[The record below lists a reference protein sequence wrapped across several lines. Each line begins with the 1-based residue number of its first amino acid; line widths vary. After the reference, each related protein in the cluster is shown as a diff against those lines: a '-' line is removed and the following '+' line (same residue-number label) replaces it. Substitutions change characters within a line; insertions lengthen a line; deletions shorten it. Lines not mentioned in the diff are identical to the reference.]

1 MIYSIQESLTMSKK
15 DLINLLDKGC
25 SQKGENSWLFIPKGI
40 KSLKGKICL
49 VAHIDTVWDTDRNKI
64 RSLKRVKNKK
74 LLIHDKEKELIYSPD
89 GLGADDRA
97 GVYSLFNI
105 WNSFP
110 PKSRPILL
118 FTDLE
123 ESGGEGAKEASTIFE
138 NELSQI
144 SHFIELDRQGERDC
158 VFYGD
163 EPLSYIKHIESYG
176 FEQSCGSF
184 SDISILGPKL
194 GKCCVNLSIGY
205 YNQHTEREYL
215 SLKDMNST
223 IGKVLS
229 IVKDTNKSPKEWIL
243 DETSHTKGSRM
254 WWDNVN
260 YFLDESPYLEDVD
273 ILQCEF
279 CKESILWHEAI
290 SFGGVCPMCGHMVD
304 LKGCQ

>member
-1 MIYSIQESLTMSKK
+1 MIYSIQESLTMTKK

-25 SQKGENSWLFIPKGI
+25 SQKGENSWLFIPKGV

-49 VAHIDTVWDTDRNKI
+49 VAHIDTVWDVDRNKVKN
-64 RSLKRVKNKK
+64 LKRVEYKK

-89 GLGADDRA
+89 RLGADDRA
-97 GVYSLFNI
+97 GVYALFNI
-105 WNSFP
+105 WNSLP
-110 PKSRPILL
+110 PKSRPLLL

-123 ESGGEGAKEASTIFE
+123 ESGGGGAIEAFSIFE

-144 SHFIELDRQGERDC
+144 SQFIELDRQGEKDC

-176 FEQSCGSF
+176 FIESYGSF
-184 SDISILGPKL
+184 SDISILGPQL
-194 GKCCVNLSIGY
+194 GKCCTNLSIGY

-229 IVKDTNKSPKEWIL
+229 IIRDNHKSPKEWIL
-243 DETSHTKGSRM
+243 DEPSSTKRSKM
-254 WWDNVN
+254 WWDVT
-260 YFLDESPYLEDVD
+260 FLDECIACDKCQEPLLRSEVEDFYG
-273 ILQCEF
+273 L
-279 CKESILWHEAI
+279 
-290 SFGGVCPMCGHMVD
+290 CPMCGTRID
-304 LKGCQ
+304 LDEVKGCQ